1 MIDVTRD
8 IHSLSDFKR
17 NTPAFL
23 KQLRASGRPLV
34 LTLNG
39 KASLVVMDPGTYQQ
53 LLDAVDEVDAI
64 RKIRKGLEDV
74 GKNRIK
80 PARDG
85 LDRIRKKTST
95 SNRRK

>member
-23 KQLRASGRPLV
+23 KQLRTSGRPIV

-39 KASLVVMDPGTYQQ
+39 KASLVVMDPGIYQQ
-53 LLDAVDEVDAI
+53 LLDAVDQVEAI
-64 RKIRKGLEDV
+64 QKIRKGLEDV
-74 GKNRIK
+74 GKNRVQ

-85 LDRIRKKTST
+85 LDRVRKKPGT